1 MRFCGC
7 VTAQQKEVK
16 PSSKHCSKPDYCG
29 WLKVP
34 YGVFLSSK
42 KTFYKAIF
50 MDGYPTNLSG
60 VVYIPFTEGNI
71 ATAFHALWR
80 ELADIYLEQILKPTF
95 TCKNRF

>member
-1 MRFCGC
+1 
-7 VTAQQKEVK
+7 
-16 PSSKHCSKPDYCG
+16 
-29 WLKVP
+29 
-34 YGVFLSSK
+34 
-42 KTFYKAIF
+42 

-71 ATAFHALWR
+71 AAAFHALWR